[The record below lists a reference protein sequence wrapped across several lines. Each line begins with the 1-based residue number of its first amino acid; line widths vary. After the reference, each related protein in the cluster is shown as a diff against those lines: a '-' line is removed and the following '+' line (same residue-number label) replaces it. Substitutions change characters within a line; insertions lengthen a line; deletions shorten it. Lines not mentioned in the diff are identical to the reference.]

1 MKKTSLLDSS
11 EAALILIDYQEEMFS
26 KIRSSDPNEVDL
38 NVKLLV
44 KAAKALKV
52 PIILSTVGVEMGVNQ
67 STRKSIRDLAPDL
80 KEIDRSSMNAWEDEH
95 FRAAIKATGKK
106 RLIICALWTEIC
118 LAFPVVDALRDDY
131 EVVVPVDAVGGL
143 SHVSHNTAIDRMV
156 QAGAVPNTS
165 LSVITEFFRDWKD
178 QRASLIR
185 PLMVQY
191 FQDSRTIMQRS
202 GSGESQVYS

>member
-26 KIRSSDPNEVDL
+26 KIRSSDPNEVDM

-52 PIILSTVGVEMGVNQ
+52 PIIFSTVGVEMGVNQ
-67 STRKSIRDLAPDL
+67 STRKSLRDLAPDI

-95 FRAAIKATGKK
+95 FRGAVKATGKK
-106 RLIICALWTEIC
+106 RLIFCALWTEIC

-131 EVVVPVDAVGGL
+131 EVVIPVDAVGGL
-143 SHVSHNTAIDRMV
+143 SHVSHNTAVDRMV
-156 QAGAVPNTS
+156 QAGAIPNTS
-165 LSVITEFFRDWKD
+165 LAVMTEFFRDWKD

-191 FQDSRTIMQRS
+191 FQDSRTILQRS
-202 GSGESQVYS
+202 GGGESQVYS